1 MSKRTVILI
10 IALLVVTL
18 GLLVIALAPK
28 KAVPPEEKVGAR
40 PAPTYAH
47 TTLKISLPTAASSG
61 LYSSSVSISSG
72 DNKDITGVQLE
83 LSFDKSKLQI
93 VDIIPGPFFQTPTE
107 LIKKIDNVNGTV
119 SYALIAGI
127 GKAGAQ
133 GTGEVVEI
141 TFRQIGK
148 AGEVAQINFEPKS
161 LVTSSETDQS
171 VLKTSTGT
179 TFTISSSAAA
189 NSAPLVNPTIS
200 K

>member
-10 IALLVVTL
+10 IALLAVTL
-18 GLLVIALAPK
+18 GLLAIALAPK
-28 KAVPPEEKVGAR
+28 KAVPPEEKVGSR

-47 TTLKISLPTAASSG
+47 TILKLNPPTATSSG
-61 LYSSSVSISSG
+61 LYSSTVSISSG
-72 DNKDITGVQLE
+72 DNKGITGVQLE

-93 VDIIPGPFFQTPTE
+93 VGIKPGSFFPTPTE
-107 LIKKIDNVNGTV
+107 LIKKIDNVNGTI

-133 GTGEVVEI
+133 GNGDVATI
-141 TFRQIGK
+141 TFKEIGK
-148 AGEVAQINFEPKS
+148 AGDMAQINFEPKS

-179 TFTISSSAAA
+179 TFTIGASSTT
-189 NSAPLVNPTIS
+189 NSAPPVNPTVI